1 MHRAF
6 YVSFVLVPLTIAL
19 GFLLFATF
27 SEYWTDLNYTQLR
40 NFNSN
45 QRFSKTGSYRVK
57 KVKFEFPKYT
67 SLFGECDEFKEID
80 ILELVDAPMNQ
91 SDSDLSQHLDETA
104 RQDEE
109 EQTTDDQQSIEPN
122 SSYRKYVASLPK
134 NTHAEE
140 KEPTALFFKSASCL
154 SKKECESMNN
164 NEEGSCFCCSIRTKS
179 IELNNQLECCY
190 ISVYDRHP
198 NDNIANLNSCS
209 LRRLYYS
216 SQYYDNK
223 HECLRHEY
231 NVWSFF
237 KRALKLKEVWQAL
250 TLDSNNNNNRSVL
263 VESRSVASNKNIK
276 NDEDF
281 CLRKLFASDN
291 YSVKVFVFRMVTFIS
306 FLACIVCSVLCG
318 ITLLFVICCNNLGEK
333 RKVLDH
339 SNEYHVPDNTDEY
352 ETYENVSKPCCCRCN
367 CLLCPFAFYTF
378 FSLLAFIFCLI
389 GTIVYLFATS
399 YLKNVYLIFDT
410 EYVPERITQ
419 TYQHNPWL
427 FNVHQYG
434 MSFYSLLIALALY
447 LVVFIVAICVSC
459 RIQLSSGWRKRYS
472 DSYEVLQMH
481 DVHLN
486 HNHQLANMSN
496 EKRNNSSS
504 KLKNINDKSN
514 VSLSSKK
521 SKKRNSSD
529 DDDNGFLTETHLLT
543 ASSGKARLAIAE
555 NSYE

>member
-6 YVSFVLVPLTIAL
+6 YVSFVLVPLALAL

-27 SEYWTDLNYTQLR
+27 SEYWTDLNYAQLR
-40 NFNSN
+40 KFNSN
-45 QRFSKTGSYRVK
+45 QRLSTAGSYRVK
-57 KVKFEFPKYT
+57 RVKFEFPKYT

-80 ILELVDAPMNQ
+80 ILEPVDVRNQ
-91 SDSDLSQHLDETA
+91 TDSDLSQHVDDTFSQDVDEQA
-104 RQDEE
+104 NE
-109 EQTTDDQQSIEPN
+109 DQQLIETN
-122 SSYRKYVASLPK
+122 SSYRKYVSNK
-134 NTHAEE
+134 SEKGDVEE
-140 KEPTALFFKSASCL
+140 KAPTAAYFKSASCL
-154 SKKECESMNN
+154 SKNECESMNN

-190 ISVYDRHP
+190 ISVYDRVP
-198 NDNIANLNSCS
+198 NAHSGNLNSCS

-237 KRALKLKEVWQAL
+237 KRALKLKELWQAL
-250 TLDSNNNNNRSVL
+250 TFDSNSNNNRSIL
-263 VESRSVASNKNIK
+263 VESRSVAPNKNNIK
-276 NDEDF
+276 NNDDF

-291 YSVKVFVFRMVTFIS
+291 YSVKAFVFRMITFLS
-306 FLACIVCSVLCG
+306 FVACIVCSILCG

-339 SNEYHVPDNTDEY
+339 SNEYHVPDTTDEY

-389 GTIVYLFATS
+389 GTVVYLFATS
-399 YLKNVYLIFDT
+399 YLKNLYLIFDT

-434 MSFYSLLIALALY
+434 MSFYSLLIALSLY
-447 LVVFIVAICVSC
+447 LLVFIVAICVSC

-486 HNHQLANMSN
+486 HNHQLANVTSD
-496 EKRNNSSS
+496 KRNNSSS
-504 KLKNINDKSN
+504 KLKAINDKSN

-543 ASSGKARLAIAE
+543 ASSGKARLAVAE